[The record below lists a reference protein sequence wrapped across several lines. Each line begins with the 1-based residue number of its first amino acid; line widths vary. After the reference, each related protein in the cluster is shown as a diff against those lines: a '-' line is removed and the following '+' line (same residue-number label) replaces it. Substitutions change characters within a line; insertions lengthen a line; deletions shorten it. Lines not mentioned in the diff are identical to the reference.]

1 MGMLRTR
8 RVAAWLRLGAWRRFC
23 GRRWRWGR
31 ARLQAISLA
40 KRVQGDRPHSRLV
53 DRRSPIASQ
62 APRAESGVGVRVHD
76 STSLFRK
83 VMSNARDSWSLV
95 KGPNPF
101 LDSLVGDRHA
111 LVLPQMFYP
120 RLDQKFLPIFPS
132 GTRIAE

>member
-1 MGMLRTR
+1 MTERIFL
-8 RVAAWLRLGAWRRFC
+8 
-23 GRRWRWGR
+23 
-31 ARLQAISLA
+31 
-40 KRVQGDRPHSRLV
+40 LV
-53 DRRSPIASQ
+53 DLSASCAAMATYMTKANDLFGARVTLGYVCDWPSIWCVSRKLSFAPGRSMKGFGQPRRSST
-62 APRAESGVGVRVHD
+62 VHD
-76 STSLFRK
+76 SASLFRK